1 MPNQLVI
8 LSGPPNAGK
17 SATAE
22 ALCQR
27 YDRMLHIDVSVLRD
41 FLRMG
46 RLRPWD
52 DSPEGRRQ
60 RGLLIASACDMARR
74 FLDAGYGVVIDD
86 VVTPD
91 DLSAYREALLPC
103 GVAVHFIE
111 LLPPLEVLIERERV
125 RPTEWHRGGRLEA
138 LHRWLSQWDDVAVLD
153 PGDLAPDL
161 VADRVMA
168 LAAKGHALISE
179 ATLA

>member
-1 MPNQLVI
+1 MQLVI
-8 LSGPPNAGK
+8 ISGSPNAGK
-17 SATAE
+17 SAAAE

-52 DSPEGRRQ
+52 GSPDGLRQ
-60 RGLLIASACDMARR
+60 RDLLIGSACDMARR
-74 FLDAGYGVVIDD
+74 FLDAGYGVIIDD
-86 VVTPD
+86 IVTP
-91 DLSAYREALLPC
+91 EALDVYRAALAGC
-103 GVAVHFIE
+103 AQRAHFVV
-111 LLPPLEVLIERERV
+111 LRPPLEVLLARERE
-125 RPTEWHRGGRLEA
+125 RPTEWHRAGRLEA
-138 LHRWLSQWDDVAVLD
+138 VYERFAAWTDVTVID

-168 LAAKGHALISE
+168 LAGEGRAPLFA
-179 ATLA
+179 